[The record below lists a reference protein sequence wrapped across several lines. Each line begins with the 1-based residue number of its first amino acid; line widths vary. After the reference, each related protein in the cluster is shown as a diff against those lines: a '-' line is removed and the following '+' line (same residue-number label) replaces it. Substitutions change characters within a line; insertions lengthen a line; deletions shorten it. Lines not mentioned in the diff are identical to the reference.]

1 MKLSKRIKFLLN
13 EMSYDCASEFENCEQ
28 EVVYYDIGCDHG
40 KIGCGLLDKN
50 ATCRV
55 VFCDIS
61 QTNLDKAKLC
71 VRNMFTDEVLKNYE
85 QNCKE
90 NQSLNNLE
98 QRCEFI
104 CCDGVPKFF
113 NNKNKRTYNIALIFG
128 LGGETIKSIVQKD
141 NIINEFYLQ
150 PTTSVLDLREYLY
163 SENFEI
169 VKDFLFS
176 DSKNFYNFMHIKRK
190 LYKEDCKITD
200 KNQYKIEEKYLGK
213 GNFMR
218 KDNEYQKFLIKQKY
232 NLDKVLAKADEN
244 MIQLNIDKNKI
255 KLYKFMYNLIC
266 NQIEGE

>member
-13 EMSYDCASEFENCEQ
+13 EMLYDYATKFGGCEK

-40 KIGCGLLDKN
+40 KIGCELLNRN

-71 VRNMFTDEVLKNYE
+71 VRNMFTDEMLENYE

-104 CCDGVPKFF
+104 CCNGVPRFCNK
-113 NNKNKRTYNIALIFG
+113 KNKKTYNIGLIFG
-128 LGGETIKSIVQKD
+128 LGGETIKSIIQKD
-141 NIINEFYLQ
+141 DIINEFYLQ
-150 PTTSVLDLREYLY
+150 PTTSVLELREYLY
-163 SENFEI
+163 SEDFEI
-169 VKDFLFS
+169 VEDYLFN
-176 DSKNFYNFMHIKRK
+176 DGKNFYDFMYIKRK
-190 LYKEDCKITD
+190 LYKDDCKIID

-213 GNFMR
+213 DNFMR
-218 KDNEYQKFLIKQKY
+218 KDNEYQKFLIKQKH
-232 NLDKVLAKADEN
+232 NLGKVLAKADEN

-255 KLYKFMYNLIC
+255 KSYKFMYNLIC